1 MKVQSQRS
9 PYDGDWIYW
18 STRLGKHPEI
28 PVRVATLLKRQQ
40 GRCLECRLFFKDG
53 EALEVD
59 HIIPKEWGGSDSQ
72 YNRQLLHRH
81 CHDVKTARDKTLAA

>member
-1 MKVQSQRS
+1 MDGTRFRGRDFSEMCSSSKSAYTKPRSVAMSKQSVC
-9 PYDGDWIYW
+9 G
-18 STRLGKHPEI
+18 
-28 PVRVATLLKRQQ
+28 
-40 GRCLECRLFFKDG
+40 LFFKDG
-53 EALEVD
+53 EAMEMD